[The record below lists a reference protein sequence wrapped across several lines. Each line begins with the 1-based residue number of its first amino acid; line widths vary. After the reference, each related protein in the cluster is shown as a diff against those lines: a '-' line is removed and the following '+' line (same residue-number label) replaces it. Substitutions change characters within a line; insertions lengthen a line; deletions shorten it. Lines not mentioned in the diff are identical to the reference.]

1 LANHKICISPY
12 NFEPEVEKVIKLPE
26 KITIYDSTLRDGEQM
41 PGVSFTPDQKL
52 KIARKLDEINVPQIE
67 AGFPV
72 VSDEEQKTVKMI
84 ANEGLKAEILAL
96 TRLKKEEVDIAVDCD
111 IDMILLFIA
120 SSDIHLKYKLKKW
133 NCEEIVDCIYS
144 VIDHANSH
152 GLKVSFST
160 EDSTRTAFATLQDF
174 SQAAIKAGIERLGLT
189 DTVGCINPQGLRF
202 LVSKIREFTE
212 VPVSIHLHNDFGLA
226 LTNALA
232 GIEAGAEAVATTV
245 NGIGERAGNVPLEQ
259 LVVALKVLYDHDL
272 GIDTTGLKE
281 LSEMVTKFSGIPIS
295 PNRPLVGDNVF
306 SHESG
311 IHIAAILNHP
321 VTYECIPPELVGG
334 TRKLLMGKH
343 TGTAYVSNRLKE
355 KELEASP
362 KELETIV
369 QEIKVLGEYK
379 GRVTED
385 EFWNIVDMV
394 LKK

>member
-1 LANHKICISPY
+1 L
-12 NFEPEVEKVIKLPE
+12 KLPD

-52 KIARKLDEINVPQIE
+52 EIARKLDEIRIPQIE

-72 VSDEEQKTVKMI
+72 VSDEERKTVKMI
-84 ANEGLKAEILAL
+84 AGEGLNAQILAL
-96 TRLKKEEVDIAVDCD
+96 TRLRKEEVDIALDCD

-133 NCEEIVDCIYS
+133 SCEEIMDCIYS

-152 GLKVSFST
+152 GLSVSFST
-160 EDSTRTAFATLQDF
+160 EDSTRTAFKTLEDF
-174 SQAAIKAGIERLGLT
+174 SHAAIRAGIDRLGLT
-189 DTVGCINPQGLRF
+189 DTVGCITPEGLRV
-202 LVSKIREFTE
+202 LVKKMKQLTD
-212 VPVSIHLHNDFGLA
+212 VPISIHLHNDFGLA
-226 LTNALA
+226 LSNALA
-232 GIEAGAEAVATTV
+232 GIEAGASAVATTV

-259 LVVALKVLYDHDL
+259 LVMALKVLYNKDL
-272 GIDTTGLKE
+272 DIDTTGLKD
-281 LSEMVTKFSGIPIS
+281 LSEMVTKFSGVPIS
-295 PNRPLVGDNVF
+295 PNRPLVGDNMF

-321 VTYECIPPELVGG
+321 VTYECIPPELVGS

-355 KELEASP
+355 RELEATP
-362 KELETIV
+362 KEVETIV

-379 GRVTED
+379 GRVNEE
-385 EFWNIVDMV
+385 EFWNIVNMV